1 MYYEKTDQATLS
13 RTWNLSDDLGQIEYI
28 FSDKTG
34 TLTQNQ
40 MLFRQCSVGGKAY
53 RGEDGEEEE
62 IATKYE
68 GSSSSIE
75 VDVRLSKAS
84 SRSGSAPESASGSN
98 SRPNTGDQTLKTEHP
113 SPVTPSSAPTSTDIL
128 AKPNP
133 SQTKG
138 VKLSD
143 GVKKFR
149 DPNLKADL
157 AAEKA
162 EELDLQSSP
171 FFSHLNGF
179 WTTLALCHTVLT
191 SVDPETGSIEYRAQ
205 SPDEAALVQAAADVG
220 FVFRGR
226 EREILSLTTPFTP
239 EGEVERWELMNV
251 LEFTSARKRMSVVVR
266 IGREDN
272 IIIIRGGGR
281 EGDRPVYSQM
291 LGAVDEFFP
300 QSGIL
305 DEEPVQ
311 RNIKSEANPD
321 GMYALQRINT
331 GVASIVGR
339 DNGDR
344 AGGFVLVIDGA
355 ALNAVSWF
363 SDTSCCSSCILIT
376 ISIGSKRR
384 NS

>member
-266 IGREDN
+266 RVGSGDEKTVYLLSKGADN
-272 IIIIRGGGR
+272 VIFERSVSGEKEMKEQTEQHLG
-281 EGDRPVYSQM
+281 EFAGDGLRTLTLAYRVIPGQS
-291 LGAVDEFFP
+291 FP
-300 QSGIL
+300 L
-305 DEEPVQ
+305 LLTLAD
-311 RNIKSEANPD
+311 
-321 GMYALQRINT
+321 
-331 GVASIVGR
+331 
-339 DNGDR
+339 
-344 AGGFVLVIDGA
+344 FH
-355 ALNAVSWF
+355 
-363 SDTSCCSSCILIT
+363 
-376 ISIGSKRR
+376 
-384 NS
+384 